1 MKKILSAVLV
11 LLVLA
16 ALSSCG
22 RGAEAKHRVVTTVF
36 PAYDAAR
43 AVAHGTDDVEVT
55 MLLPPGSESH
65 DYEPSLEDIALI
77 GEADL
82 FITVGGE
89 SDKWTEKVLEA
100 VGHEVPTLRLADC
113 VEHLDEAELEGM
125 EEEHGEEEEDA
136 FDEHVWTTP
145 ANMAAIVLKTGEAM
159 STLMPELS
167 DAFSDASERYASEF
181 EKLSEGYA
189 SLAENMERNVLIFAD
204 RFPFRY
210 LAEEMGFECFAA
222 FSGCSSDCEPSL
234 STIFFLTE
242 KAKETGTGTVLTIEF
257 SHSGAADVI
266 AREAGAEVRVLHSCH
281 NVSREDFDAGV
292 TCLDLM
298 KGNLEVLKAALGEGK

>member
-1 MKKILSAVLV
+1 MKKILSAILT
-11 LLVLA
+11 VLA
-16 ALSSCG
+16 LTALLSCG
-22 RGAEAKHRVVTTVF
+22 RGTEAKYKIVTTVF

-43 AVAHGTDDVEVT
+43 AVTEGAEDVEVT

-89 SDKWTEKVLEA
+89 TDKWTDGVLET
-100 VGHEVPTLRLADC
+100 VGHDVPMLRLTDC
-113 VEHLDEAELEGM
+113 TEHLDEAELEGM

-145 ANMAAIVLKTGEAM
+145 SNMAAITLKTGE
-159 STLMPELS
+159 ELS
-167 DAFSDASERYASEF
+167 RLIPEYAEAFAASAEKYASGF
-181 EKLSEGYA
+181 EELSEEYSA
-189 SLAENMERNVLIFAD
+189 LAENKKRDVLIFAD

-210 LAEEMGFECFAA
+210 LAEEMGLECFAA
-222 FSGCSSDCEPSL
+222 FSGCSSDSEPAL
-234 STIFFLTE
+234 STIYFLTE
-242 KAKETGTGTVLTIEF
+242 KAKEEGVKTVLTIEF

-266 AREAGAEVRVLHSCH
+266 AREAGAEVRTLHSCH
-281 NVSREDFDAGV
+281 NVSKEDFGAGV

-298 KGNLEVLKAALGEGK
+298 KGNLDVLKAALGGE